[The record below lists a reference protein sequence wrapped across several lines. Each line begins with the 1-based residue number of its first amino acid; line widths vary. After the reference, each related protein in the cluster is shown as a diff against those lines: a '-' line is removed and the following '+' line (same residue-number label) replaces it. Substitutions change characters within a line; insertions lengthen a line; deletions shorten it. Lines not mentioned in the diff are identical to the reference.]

1 MPITYTAFMFI
12 YGSKIYLNYMFPSS
26 YFRLEN
32 YNIATTRE
40 SANSLLDLKNSKCA
54 TTQESAS
61 SLFTEQSTIFLA
73 FEV

>member
-1 MPITYTAFMFI
+1 
-12 YGSKIYLNYMFPSS
+12 MFPSS

-32 YNIATTRE
+32 YNIATIRE
-40 SANSLLDLKNSKCA
+40 SASSLLGLKNNKCA

-61 SLFTEQSTIFLA
+61 SLFTKQSTIFLA